1 MSAVKTAIEN
11 LVIKGRSLLPIVQ
24 GGMGVGVS
32 AHRLAGTVASLG
44 ACGTI
49 SSVDLRRH
57 HPDLMARTGR
67 SRDRALIDAAN
78 REALDREIHAAKSLA
93 NGRGLVA
100 VNVMRALSE
109 YASYVRQSCE
119 SGAHAVVVGAGLPLD
134 LPELTADFPDVALI
148 PILSDARG
156 IGLVLKKWMRKNR
169 LPDAVVIENPR
180 YAAGHLGAPTTDSLN
195 NPNFAFPAVLEGTF
209 ELFKALGDRA

>member
-1 MSAVKTAIEN
+1 MSVSVVKTAFKN

-78 REALDREIHAAKSLA
+78 PSKRSI
-93 NGRGLVA
+93 
-100 VNVMRALSE
+100 
-109 YASYVRQSCE
+109 
-119 SGAHAVVVGAGLPLD
+119 
-134 LPELTADFPDVALI
+134 
-148 PILSDARG
+148 ARSA
-156 IGLVLKKWMRKNR
+156 RR
-169 LPDAVVIENPR
+169 SR
-180 YAAGHLGAPTTDSLN
+180 SRTAAGSSPST
-195 NPNFAFPAVLEGTF
+195 
-209 ELFKALGDRA
+209 